1 MEQMKCPGQDTRFW
15 KPDDIFVAKCPKCEA
30 EIEFFK
36 DDARRRCAWCGHM
49 FYNPKIA
56 LGCAEWCQYAE
67 KCVPDLVKA
76 KKAAQNFKEL
86 LSDMVKSQLTA
97 DPSAWDR
104 TAKGAAYAQ
113 DLLKAEGGD
122 PKVVLATVLLHRV
135 EPDRAREFLAELETE
150 PEIVEAVMELLA
162 GHGAERDLNRQL
174 YAGCPGL
181 CWRRKARPPGSSPPA
196 RHSSWLHL
204 SPGKF
209 RQLVS

>member
-15 KPDDIFVAKCPKCEA
+15 KPDDIFVTECPKCGA

-49 FYNPKIA
+49 FYNPKIE

-67 KCVPDLVKA
+67 KCVPDLVRA

-86 LSDMVKSQLTA
+86 LAEMVKSQLTGDLA
-97 DPSAWDR
+97 AWDR
-104 TAKGAAYAQ
+104 TIKGVAYAQ

-135 EPDRAREFLAELETE
+135 GPAKAQEFMAALETE
-150 PEIVEAVMELLA
+150 PEIVEAVLELLA
-162 GHGAERDLNRQL
+162 GGGAARDLNRQIFQDVL
-174 YAGCPGL
+174 ALLKGKDEAPRQFITRTAQRLAG
-181 CWRRKARPPGSSPPA
+181 KSPP
-196 RHSSWLHL
+196 
-204 SPGKF
+204 
-209 RQLVS
+209 

>member
-15 KPDDIFVAKCPKCEA
+15 KPADIFLAECPKCGA

-49 FYNPKIA
+49 FYNPKIE

-86 LSDMVKSQLTA
+86 LSEMVKSHLQG
-97 DPSAWDR
+97 DPAAWDR
-104 TAKGAAYAQ
+104 TAKGVQYAQ

-122 PKVVLATVLLHRV
+122 PKVVLAAVLLHRV
-135 EPDRAREFLAELETE
+135 GPVQAREFLKELETE
-150 PEIVEAVMELLA
+150 PEILEAVAELLA
-162 GHGAERDLNRQL
+162 GQGAARDLNRQIFQDVL
-174 YAGCPGL
+174 SLMEEPGGPTRQFATRTAQRLAEAG
-181 CWRRKARPPGSSPPA
+181 ARE
-196 RHSSWLHL
+196 
-204 SPGKF
+204 K
-209 RQLVS
+209 